1 MSNQELDRLID
12 AVLPGYLA
20 EPPTGIEQRILTRV
34 HRPRV
39 WPWAAGLAAAAAIAV
54 AIVMPR
60 PAAVDAPPLVAVHA
74 PTAPAVQ
81 IVPVRVG
88 RERPPRAVPLSKKE
102 RALIRFAQAN
112 PELARQ
118 VFVDAPERMAGPL
131 DMQPIAIEP
140 ITIEPL
146 DSASGGE

>member
-12 AVLPGYLA
+12 GVLPGYLA
-20 EPPTGIEQRILTRV
+20 EPPTGIEQRILARV
-34 HRPRV
+34 RRPRV
-39 WPWAAGLAAAAAIAV
+39 WPWAAGLAVAAAIAV
-54 AIVMPR
+54 AIVVPR

-74 PTAPAVQ
+74 SKAPAVQ
-81 IVPVRVG
+81 VTPVRVSG
-88 RERPPRAVPLSKKE
+88 KRPVRPIPLSRRERT
-102 RALIRFAQAN
+102 LIEFAKAN

-118 VFVDAPERMAGPL
+118 VLVDAPERMAGPL
-131 DMQPIAIEP
+131 EMQPIAIEL